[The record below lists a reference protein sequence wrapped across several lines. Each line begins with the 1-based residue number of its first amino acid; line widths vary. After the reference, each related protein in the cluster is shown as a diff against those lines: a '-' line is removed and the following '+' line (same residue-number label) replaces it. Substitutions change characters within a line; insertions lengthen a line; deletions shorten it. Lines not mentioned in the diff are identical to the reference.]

1 LAASGSRFQ
10 NVSEGRPEAAAVEL
24 WSSNCQIPWISD
36 LPDRRSSLYG
46 LACRATRPA
55 TGFEIVVIDP
65 ENLWRAEWGS
75 LDG

>member
-36 LPDRRSSLYG
+36 LPDRRSSLYR
-46 LACRATRPA
+46 LAQAIRYA
-55 TGFEIVVIDP
+55 VIDFVEQDLCP
-65 ENLWRAEWGS
+65 IARAA
-75 LDG
+75 